1 MCLFKFSNLNFL
13 QCRNRNTPCRHSCIL
28 CMKSHLHMHTC
39 SHVKHLHTCSH
50 VTHLHTCSHVTHL
63 HTCSHVNHLN
73 TCQTQALIGSRHML
87 HTCTLHSMYL
97 HSKHPNVLPL
107 HTRTCSHNLHM
118 HIHMFSTYNKTCLH
132 STYSLHTPTHWCSQ
146 STYNQICSHS
156 KHPHPGSHSTHPY
169 MITLHTVHSLQPP
182 ICAPT
187 SHIHTYSHSTHPYV
201 ITLHSVQPPICAPT
215 PHIHTYSH
223 CTCTTTRTCIHNFN

>member
-1 MCLFKFSNLNFL
+1 
-13 QCRNRNTPCRHSCIL
+13 
-28 CMKSHLHMHTC
+28 
-39 SHVKHLHTCSH
+39 
-50 VTHLHTCSHVTHL
+50 
-63 HTCSHVNHLN
+63 
-73 TCQTQALIGSRHML
+73 ML
-87 HTCTLHSMYL
+87 TCTLHSMYL

-223 CTCTTTRTCIHNFN
+223 CTCTLYNHPHVHTQF

>member
-1 MCLFKFSNLNFL
+1 
-13 QCRNRNTPCRHSCIL
+13 
-28 CMKSHLHMHTC
+28 
-39 SHVKHLHTCSH
+39 
-50 VTHLHTCSHVTHL
+50 
-63 HTCSHVNHLN
+63 
-73 TCQTQALIGSRHML
+73 
-87 HTCTLHSMYL
+87 MYL
-97 HSKHPNVLPL
+97 HSKHPSVLPL

-146 STYNQICSHS
+146 STYNQICSHY

-169 MITLHTVHSLQPP
+169 MITLHSLQPP

-201 ITLHSVQPPICAPT
+201 ITLYSVCTTTHVCSHSTHPHVLTLYMYIVQPPARAYTILT
-215 PHIHTYSH
+215 K
-223 CTCTTTRTCIHNFN
+223 R

>member
-1 MCLFKFSNLNFL
+1 MSN
-13 QCRNRNTPCRHSCIL
+13 TGAH
-28 CMKSHLHMHTC
+28 
-39 SHVKHLHTCSH
+39 
-50 VTHLHTCSHVTHL
+50 
-63 HTCSHVNHLN
+63 
-73 TCQTQALIGSRHML
+73 RHML
-87 HTCTLHSMYL
+87 HTCTTSAHLHTSQYVFK

-169 MITLHTVHSLQPP
+169 
-182 ICAPT
+182 
-187 SHIHTYSHSTHPYV
+187 V

-223 CTCTTTRTCIHNFN
+223 CTCTLYNHPHVHTQF